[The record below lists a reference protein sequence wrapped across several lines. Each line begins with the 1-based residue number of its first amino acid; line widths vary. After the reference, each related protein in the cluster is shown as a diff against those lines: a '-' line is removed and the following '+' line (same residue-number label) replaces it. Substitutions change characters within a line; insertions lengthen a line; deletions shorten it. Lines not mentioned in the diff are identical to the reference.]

1 MDSKARDTRE
11 NPEWEN
17 RDQIRLILENPDF
30 ALDIDQIESIL
41 SELHAIWTDQVIDE
55 AIAYYG
61 IDQCQV

>member
-1 MDSKARDTRE
+1 MASEVRDTRG
-11 NPEWEN
+11 NPGWEN

-30 ALDIDQIESIL
+30 ALDIDQIETIL
-41 SELHAIWTDQVIDE
+41 AELHAIWTDQVIDE